1 MITESDTGTKVEL
14 LNLLQ
19 AVKKVEQQI
28 VAQKQK
34 NSSFLMEFYVFTS

>member
-19 AVKKVEQQI
+19 AVKMVEQQI

-34 NSSFLMEFYVFTS
+34 NSSFLMEFYLFTL